1 MKRYSISLWQ
11 KLWLTVSITVI
22 LGISA
27 SYGMTHYFYK
37 KLYVDHVEVALKQ
50 EGVRLASEYTGGDI
64 TKDLQDKIEWYNQM
78 SQSEILVVNNP
89 KELSACLPFEVN
101 YESLIGVE
109 EREQLINGQI
119 LTKTGYEKRFDRQ
132 IMGVIVPLLEEKRLK
147 GILYIYLPLASI
159 NELFRAAG
167 ISIAIISFVFSIAV
181 IFLGRKIVRKLTTP
195 LNEMER
201 VAYQMSNGDYSE
213 KVHVTSNDEIGR
225 LGVAFNQMSEA
236 IKEEDERRKEFL
248 GNVSHELRTPL
259 SYIKGYSEA
268 IIDGTVTRED
278 DSKKY
283 LQLIHRE
290 AGRMQRLVRD
300 LLDLAQLEGKSIP
313 MDKQPLALAQLIE
326 EVLEKFVPFLQ
337 EKNLQLV
344 KNLDHDV
351 IIMGD
356 QDRIEQI
363 IQNIM
368 ENAIR
373 YSRDNDSIHVTLE
386 TVKGN
391 ACRIIIK
398 DNGIGIPKEHLHRI
412 GERFYRIDKAR
423 TRQYGGTGLGMAI
436 VQKIVQLHNGDLMIE
451 SEEGKGT
458 AMLIQLPSM

>member
-344 KNLDHDV
+344 KTLDHDV